1 MSGQRPHSV
10 LTRSLCSNY
19 TNRHLQRVAAAVFG
33 ILLFNFVFYS
43 SHWVRSTFLSVICL
57 GGARLPLPLLHSF
70 SLSLSLLPAL
80 WVICETVRVCARS
93 SICVCVCISLSAP
106 GWGILSCCVLSWAEC
121 SGDRKGEEWG
131 GWRELREARRAGL
144 QPMSGVLM
152 DTSSPAPDS

>member
-70 SLSLSLLPAL
+70 SLSLSYCCLLYGSSVKLYVCVRAL
-80 WVICETVRVCARS
+80 PSV
-93 SICVCVCISLSAP
+93 CVCVYLCPLRGGVSYLVVCYHGRSVP
-106 GWGILSCCVLSWAEC
+106 VTE
-121 SGDRKGEEWG
+121 RERNGEVGE
-131 GWRELREARRAGL
+131 
-144 QPMSGVLM
+144 S
-152 DTSSPAPDS
+152 